1 MPNHPVGTCAEC
13 ETEDRVL
20 KYARGTMCCKYRCQ
34 RAAHALVVARKGRAA
49 GKGDGGDK
57 KLKAPPTFC
66 YEVVPVHGQQD
77 FNPAHLFG
85 AKRRNRPAES
95 DINVSYLIFG
105 TFGEDEHDVGFN
117 DMRWVELSDLI
128 QLPKAEQKKITK
140 FDKSFAQRMADR
152 KQKVQEAAEEEDE

>member
-1 MPNHPVGTCAEC
+1 MPNRPVGTCAEC

-66 YEVVPVHGQQD
+66 YEVVSVHGQRHLPWGSLAGVNIFCCLVPKD
-77 FNPAHLFG
+77 PSCHNPSVG
-85 AKRRNRPAES
+85 RPES
-95 DINVSYLIFG
+95 VWPQICRDHEGWSSKPI
-105 TFGEDEHDVGFN
+105 E
-117 DMRWVELSDLI
+117 
-128 QLPKAEQKKITK
+128 
-140 FDKSFAQRMADR
+140 
-152 KQKVQEAAEEEDE
+152 

>member
-1 MPNHPVGTCAEC
+1 M
-13 ETEDRVL
+13 L

-34 RAAHALVVARKGRAA
+34 RAAHALVVARKERAA
-49 GKGDGGDK
+49 GKGGDGDK

-66 YEVVPVHGQQD
+66 YEVVSVHGQQD
-77 FNPAHLFG
+77 FNPAQLVG

-95 DINVSYLIFG
+95 DVSVSYLIFCV
-105 TFGEDEHDVGFN
+105 FGEDEHDVGLH

-140 FDKSFAQRMADR
+140 IDKSFEQRMADR
-152 KQKVQEAAEEEDE
+152 KQKVQEDAQ